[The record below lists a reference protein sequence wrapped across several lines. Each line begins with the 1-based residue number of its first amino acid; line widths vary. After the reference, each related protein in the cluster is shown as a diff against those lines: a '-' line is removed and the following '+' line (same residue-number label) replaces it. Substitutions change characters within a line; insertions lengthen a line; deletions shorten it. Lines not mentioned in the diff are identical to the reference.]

1 MLPAAFAGSL
11 AKVRIPIWYTTDS
24 LSLIVVLCLS
34 HIQISSLCYNNPTHI
49 GVVLNYGNNNGK
61 WSKLYYSAV
70 ELSEVDTSGK

>member
-1 MLPAAFAGSL
+1 MLPAAFAGSPFFYPL
-11 AKVRIPIWYTTDS
+11 AKIRIPIWYTIDL

-61 WSKLYYSAV
+61 WSKLYIVQS
-70 ELSEVDTSGK
+70 S